1 MVLFFHPI
9 LILFFF
15 FFTIV
20 DMLHSCHAVL
30 GLAVYFINAI
40 IKQFLKLMDYKSSC
54 GCLPGEILILS
65 HLRPYIFLCK
75 LFYSDHAFLQLSSL
89 SLWNLEISR
98 HWVGICF
105 LVGRNWAKRQLI
117 KYAFGV
123 SSCSWGKGKVD

>member
-9 LILFFF
+9 LIYFFKFFF
-15 FFTIV
+15 IV

-65 HLRPYIFLCK
+65 HLRLYIFLCK

-98 HWVGICF
+98 RIIHLFLKINKEFKWAPFF
-105 LVGRNWAKRQLI
+105 LVSYICQVGANNLLI
-117 KYAFGV
+117 MT
-123 SSCSWGKGKVD
+123 